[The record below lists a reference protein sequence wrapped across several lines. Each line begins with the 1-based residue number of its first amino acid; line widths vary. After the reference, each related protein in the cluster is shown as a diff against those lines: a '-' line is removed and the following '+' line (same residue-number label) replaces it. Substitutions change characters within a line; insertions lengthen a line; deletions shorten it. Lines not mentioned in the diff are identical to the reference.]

1 MSEANIE
8 SLYPMA
14 YTNTR
19 VPYLKIYTVG
29 NDNRLKAVGEIP
41 LGTAVVVTGMDLID
55 NVRVQKLG
63 IGEGFYI
70 RDDEFANED
79 EPEVSMSPLIDCVFL
94 LLIFFLV
101 STMTKVKNRDISVDL
116 PTSESAIKLKPD
128 DKQAIVGLD
137 AEGNFYWDG
146 QPCSTN
152 FMMEQLRETCISD
165 PGRRIRI
172 DMDKN
177 TPFGRFVEVM
187 DACQFYNLTNIGIR
201 TYDENYNRE

>member
-1 MSEANIE
+1 MRL
-8 SLYPMA
+8 SLF
-14 YTNTR
+14 N
-19 VPYLKIYTVG
+19 
-29 NDNRLKAVGEIP
+29 
-41 LGTAVVVTGMDLID
+41 
-55 NVRVQKLG
+55 
-63 IGEGFYI
+63 
-70 RDDEFANED
+70 NED

-152 FMMEQLRETCISD
+152 SD

>member
-1 MSEANIE
+1 MSVWVVNLIKLMRL
-8 SLYPMA
+8 SLF
-14 YTNTR
+14 N
-19 VPYLKIYTVG
+19 
-29 NDNRLKAVGEIP
+29 
-41 LGTAVVVTGMDLID
+41 
-55 NVRVQKLG
+55 
-63 IGEGFYI
+63 
-70 RDDEFANED
+70 NED

-152 FMMEQLRETCISD
+152 FMMEQ
-165 PGRRIRI
+165 
-172 DMDKN
+172 
-177 TPFGRFVEVM
+177 M

>member
-1 MSEANIE
+1 MRL
-8 SLYPMA
+8 SLF
-14 YTNTR
+14 N
-19 VPYLKIYTVG
+19 
-29 NDNRLKAVGEIP
+29 
-41 LGTAVVVTGMDLID
+41 
-55 NVRVQKLG
+55 
-63 IGEGFYI
+63 
-70 RDDEFANED
+70 NED

-165 PGRRIRI
+165 TGRRIRI